1 MKVIIFLI
9 TLISFLNADQYTFL
23 LNKYDKE
30 LELEAKIIS
39 NIATASIKGEIKL
52 FIPEISSIE
61 NEVYSK
67 FFILTNSCEDATF
80 IFIKKSINI
89 NSLCK
94 KDNNQIFF
102 TNNYEKLLN
111 RMKELNMPIE
121 NYEWYLDLRK
131 YGSCVHSGFGL
142 GFERLIMYITGMS
155 NIRDVIPYPRTVR
168 NAEF

>member
-30 LELEAKIIS
+30 LELDAKIIS

-52 FIPEISSIE
+52 VNPEISNIE
-61 NEVYSK
+61 SEDYYK

-94 KDNNQIFF
+94 SDNNQIFF
-102 TNNYEKLLN
+102 TNNYEKLLKDN
-111 RMKELNMPIE
+111 RYLGAFFWNKSRPNITFIKARLEKQKIELSKDYDKFVE
-121 NYEWYLDLRK
+121 D
-131 YGSCVHSGFGL
+131 F
-142 GFERLIMYITGMS
+142 
-155 NIRDVIPYPRTVR
+155 
-168 NAEF
+168 